1 MLLAIDP
8 GKTSGFSL
16 FSDRGRLL
24 ACGLGDPVA
33 CRWHVPSAFS
43 KVVIE
48 QPRVYPGGR
57 TKNPNDVLS
66 VAVNAGEWGGRYS
79 FQGCAIEYVTPSGW
93 KGQTKKEI
101 QHARDWARLDLDE
114 QDLVSRS
121 GKGIAASKRHN
132 MLDAIGIGL
141 WAVGRSR

>member
-8 GKTSGFSL
+8 GQTSGWALYSN
-16 FSDRGRLL
+16 RKLL
-24 ACGLGDPVA
+24 ACGLGDPST

-48 QPRVYPGGR
+48 KPRIYPGGR

-66 VAVNAGEWGGRYS
+66 VAVNAGEWGGRYAQ
-79 FQGCAIEYVTPSGW
+79 QGCAIEYVEPSKW

-101 QHARDWARLDLDE
+101 QHARDWAKLSVEE
-114 QDLVSRS
+114 QDVVTAA
-121 GKGIAASKRHN
+121 GKGMAASKRHN
-132 MLDAIGIGL
+132 MLDGIGIGL
-141 WAVGRSR
+141 WAVGR

>member
-8 GKTSGFSL
+8 GKVSGFAF
-16 FSDRGRLL
+16 FSSDKRLM
-24 ACGLGDPVA
+24 ACGLGDPSTY
-33 CRWHVPSAFS
+33 RWHVPSAFS

-48 QPRVYPGGR
+48 QPRIYPGGR

-79 FQGCAIEYVTPSGW
+79 FQGCEVQYVTPSGW

-101 QHARDWARLDLDE
+101 QHARDWARLGEDE
-114 QDLVSRS
+114 QEVVSRS
-121 GKGIAASKRHN
+121 LKGVPASKRHN
-132 MLDAIGIGL
+132 ALDAVGIGL
-141 WAVGRSR
+141 WAVGR